1 MNEIICPNCNKAFKV
16 DETGYADILKQVRD
30 FKFDEEIRARLDLAD
45 RDKNSA
51 IELVKSQMT
60 NTVQGQLS
68 KKEQEIN
75 ELKAINANAE
85 MEKQLSILNAIKG
98 VEKERDDLASSL
110 KSKELEQLLL
120 EKSLQEK
127 FLAELKAKE
136 DIIKLKDE
144 EINLRK
150 DMKQKL

>member
-1 MNEIICPNCNKAFKV
+1 MNEIICPNCNKVFKV

-30 FKFDEEIRARLDLAD
+30 LKFEEEIRARLDLAD

-51 IELVKSQMT
+51 IELVKSQMN

-85 MEKQLSILNAIKG
+85 IEKQLNILNAIKG
-98 VEKERDDLASSL
+98 IEKERDDLASSL

-120 EKSLQEK
+120 EKALQEK

-136 DIIKLKDE
+136 EIIRLETIKK
-144 EINLRK
+144 
-150 DMKQKL
+150 

>member
-1 MNEIICPNCNKAFKV
+1 MNEIICPNCNKVFKV

-30 FKFDEEIRARLDLAD
+30 LKFEEEIRARLDLAD

-51 IELVKSQMT
+51 IELVKSQMN

-85 MEKQLSILNAIKG
+85 IEKQLNILNAIKG
-98 VEKERDDLASSL
+98 
-110 KSKELEQLLL
+110 
-120 EKSLQEK
+120 
-127 FLAELKAKE
+127 
-136 DIIKLKDE
+136 I
-144 EINLRK
+144 
-150 DMKQKL
+150 